1 MDTRLGYI
9 GGLVAFIMPF
19 CPVNSWIKYSLSF
32 VGVICFA
39 IAWFYHGRT
48 SLKNKK
54 KIKTQTTP
62 SPTRIKLS
70 KEAVKI
76 LKAVADYGEPTAGY
90 IMGITLIESLV
101 KIEYWLQYLED
112 INFIS
117 CRAYYTDDESEY
129 FLKQKGREYLTHNN
143 MA

>member
-1 MDTRLGYI
+1 M
-9 GGLVAFIMPF
+9 
-19 CPVNSWIKYSLSF
+19 
-32 VGVICFA
+32 
-39 IAWFYHGRT
+39 
-48 SLKNKK
+48 
-54 KIKTQTTP
+54 
-62 SPTRIKLS
+62 
-70 KEAVKI
+70 
-76 LKAVADYGEPTAGY
+76 ADYGEPTAGY